1 MTSVILAPVC
11 PWWLV
16 VLYRRKNG
24 GYLPFFR
31 RARIGYLW
39 DYLVIR
45 YIL

>member
-1 MTSVILAPVC
+1 MMASD
-11 PWWLV
+11 V
-16 VLYRRKNG
+16 VQEEKRG

-31 RARIGYLW
+31 LARIGYLW